1 MMPQNKMNTLVIVSS
16 YHQKNTEKVAMR
28 IARVLHGNI
37 VSACKVNTEELSG
50 FDLIGFGSGIY
61 DSKHHEKLLELAD
74 RLPVRKN
81 MKAFIFSTDG
91 APRFIYNSDLMLK
104 DKMNKDHEA
113 LRIKLKDKGY
123 EIIGEF
129 NCPGFNKS
137 SFLKYIGGFNKGR
150 PNEADLQLAER
161 FAFKLKNDWLI

>member
-1 MMPQNKMNTLVIVSS
+1 
-16 YHQKNTEKVAMR
+16 
-28 IARVLHGNI
+28 
-37 VSACKVNTEELSG
+37 
-50 FDLIGFGSGIY
+50 
-61 DSKHHEKLLELAD
+61 
-74 RLPVRKN
+74 

-123 EIIGEF
+123 EIVGEF
-129 NCPGFNKS
+129 NCPGFNKN